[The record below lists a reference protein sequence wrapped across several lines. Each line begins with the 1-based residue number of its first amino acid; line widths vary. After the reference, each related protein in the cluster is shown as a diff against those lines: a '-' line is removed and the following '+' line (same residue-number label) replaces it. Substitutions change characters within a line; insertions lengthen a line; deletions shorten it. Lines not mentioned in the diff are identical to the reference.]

1 MKNIFNIKSFC
12 LITLIVS
19 ILSLITAIYI
29 EHIIEIKPCKL
40 CIYQS
45 FPYIISILLILSI
58 LLFKKNIKIHLL
70 LLSIISLLGS
80 VLAFYHFGIE
90 QGFFNESVVCEVK
103 NLEQSLSKQDIIEQ
117 LKKNTVSC
125 KDVNFTLFGL
135 SLASI
140 NTIVSFILFMIFVRL
155 YKNYEIN

>member
-1 MKNIFNIKSFC
+1 MNKKTNTILIFIIFGLS
-12 LITLIVS
+12 
-19 ILSLITAIYI
+19 LSLISAY
-29 EHIIEIKPCKL
+29 IIEYGLGHKPCKL
-40 CIYQS
+40 CIYQR

>member
-1 MKNIFNIKSFC
+1 MNKKTNTILIFILFALS
-12 LITLIVS
+12 
-19 ILSLITAIYI
+19 LSLISAY
-29 EHIIEIKPCKL
+29 IIEYGLGHKPCKL
-40 CIYQS
+40 CIYQR

>member
-1 MKNIFNIKSFC
+1 MNKKTNTILIFILFGLS
-12 LITLIVS
+12 
-19 ILSLITAIYI
+19 LSLISAY
-29 EHIIEIKPCKL
+29 IIEYGLGHKPCKL
-40 CIYQS
+40 CIYQR

-140 NTIVSFILFMIFVRL
+140 NTIVSFVLFVKL
-155 YKNYEIN
+155 

>member
-1 MKNIFNIKSFC
+1 MNKKTNTILIFILFGLS
-12 LITLIVS
+12 
-19 ILSLITAIYI
+19 LSLISAY
-29 EHIIEIKPCKL
+29 IIEYGLGHKPCKL
-40 CIYQS
+40 CIYQR

-90 QGFFNESVVCEVK
+90 QGFFNESVVCELK

-125 KDVNFTLFGL
+125 KDLNFTLFGL

>member
-1 MKNIFNIKSFC
+1 MNKKTNTILIFILFGLS
-12 LITLIVS
+12 
-19 ILSLITAIYI
+19 LSLISAY
-29 EHIIEIKPCKL
+29 IIEYGLGHKPCKL
-40 CIYQS
+40 CIYQR

-140 NTIVSFILFMIFVRL
+140 TAIVSFILFMIFVRL

>member
-1 MKNIFNIKSFC
+1 MNKKTNTILIFILFGLS
-12 LITLIVS
+12 
-19 ILSLITAIYI
+19 LSLISAY
-29 EHIIEIKPCKL
+29 IIEYGLGHKPCKL
-40 CIYQS
+40 CIYQR

-103 NLEQSLSKQDIIEQ
+103 NLEPSLSKQDIIEQ

>member
-1 MKNIFNIKSFC
+1 MNKKTNTILIFILFGLS
-12 LITLIVS
+12 
-19 ILSLITAIYI
+19 LSLISAY
-29 EHIIEIKPCKL
+29 IIEYGLGHKPCKL
-40 CIYQS
+40 CIYQR

-90 QGFFNESVVCEVK
+90 KGFFNESIVCETQ
-103 NLEQSLSKQDIIEQ
+103 NLEESLTKQDILEQ
-117 LKKNTVSC
+117 LKQNTVSC

>member
-1 MKNIFNIKSFC
+1 MNKKTNTILIFILFGLS
-12 LITLIVS
+12 
-19 ILSLITAIYI
+19 LSLISAY
-29 EHIIEIKPCKL
+29 IIEYGLGHKPCKL
-40 CIYQS
+40 CIYQR

-103 NLEQSLSKQDIIEQ
+103 NLEQILSKQDIIEQ

>member
-1 MKNIFNIKSFC
+1 MNKKTNTILIFILFGLS
-12 LITLIVS
+12 
-19 ILSLITAIYI
+19 LSLISAY
-29 EHIIEIKPCKL
+29 IIEYGLGHKPCKL
-40 CIYQS
+40 CIYQR
-45 FPYIISILLILSI
+45 FPYIVSILLILSI
-58 LLFKKNIKIHLL
+58 LLFKKNIKIHLF
-70 LLSIISLLGS
+70 LLSIISLLGA

>member
-1 MKNIFNIKSFC
+1 MIMK
-12 LITLIVS
+12 
-19 ILSLITAIYI
+19 
-29 EHIIEIKPCKL
+29 
-40 CIYQS
+40 
-45 FPYIISILLILSI
+45 
-58 LLFKKNIKIHLL
+58 
-70 LLSIISLLGS
+70 
-80 VLAFYHFGIE
+80 
-90 QGFFNESVVCEVK
+90 VK

>member
-1 MKNIFNIKSFC
+1 MNKKTNTILIFILFGLS
-12 LITLIVS
+12 
-19 ILSLITAIYI
+19 LSLISAY
-29 EHIIEIKPCKL
+29 IIEYGLGHKPCKL
-40 CIYQS
+40 CIYQR

-155 YKNYEIN
+155 